1 VVLKI
6 KLQFPYV
13 SGVQVIV
20 ACRNSAKTE
29 AAVHEL
35 RLTECEDGKAAAVEQ
50 VELNLASLSSV
61 ERCAKHVINK
71 GLPINLLIN
80 NAGTQRWPS
89 AETNILG
96 ECVGF
101 KRVTRAQTRNWNLIC
116 LTFYQT
122 KSRH

>member
-1 VVLKI
+1 
-6 KLQFPYV
+6 
-13 SGVQVIV
+13 VIV

-71 GLPINLLIN
+71 DLPINLLIN
-80 NAGTQRWPS
+80 NAGTQRWRS
-89 AETNILG
+89 AGTNILG
-96 ECVGF
+96 ECEGSSV
-101 KRVTRAQTRNWNLIC
+101 IC
-116 LTFYQT
+116 VFQRGHASANQKLESYLPFSSNQ
-122 KSRH
+122 KQPFSI